1 MIINADEVGNILAAG
16 RQIYGA
22 EYDGDIPED
31 FMNTFSQGKYL
42 FVDGAI
48 VLVAGWVAPV
58 NVSNVNGFNLIK

>member
-16 RQIYGA
+16 RQIYGV

-48 VLVAGWVAPV
+48 VPVDGWVSPV
-58 NVSNVNGFNLIK
+58 NVSNINGLA